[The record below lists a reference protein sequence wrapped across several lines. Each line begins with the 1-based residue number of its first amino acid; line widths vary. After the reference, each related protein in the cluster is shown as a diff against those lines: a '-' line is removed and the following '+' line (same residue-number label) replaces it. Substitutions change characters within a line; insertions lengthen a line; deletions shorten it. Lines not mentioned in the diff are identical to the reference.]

1 MVHFVRY
8 TLVIL
13 YSLLV
18 FSMKPVLSVKS
29 QAMSTQEFVIAE
41 PGGMIVARDDWMQLQ
56 HNNKSKLGSLLITAK

>member
-1 MVHFVRY
+1 
-8 TLVIL
+8 
-13 YSLLV
+13 
-18 FSMKPVLSVKS
+18 MKPVLSVKS